1 MTTVPMCS
9 ERKWFRVLPLALVMG
24 SIFFLSH
31 QPGGSFSL
39 PKITHIDKLLHCL
52 LYAVL
57 GLTAIAAL
65 PTQFRQRTVLASSM
79 VVLFCLGYGISDEFH
94 QSFIP
99 GRTSDV
105 FDVMADGA
113 GGVLAVVCA
122 WGWGGRRWRG
132 E

>member
-1 MTTVPMCS
+1 MCS
-9 ERKWFRVLPLALVMG
+9 EKKWFRVLPLALVMG

-57 GLTAIAAL
+57 GLTVIVAL
-65 PTQFRQRTVLASSM
+65 PPQFRQRRTVLASSM
-79 VVLFCLGYGISDEFH
+79 VVLFCLCYGISDEFH

-99 GRTSDV
+99 ERTSDV

-122 WGWGGRRWRG
+122 WDWGGRRWRG